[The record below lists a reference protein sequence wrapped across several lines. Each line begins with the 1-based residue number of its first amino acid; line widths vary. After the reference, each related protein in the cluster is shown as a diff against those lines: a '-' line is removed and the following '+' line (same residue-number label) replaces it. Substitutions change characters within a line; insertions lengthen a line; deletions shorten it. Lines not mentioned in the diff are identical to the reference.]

1 VTAPQHPVGE
11 YIRIPNPSA
20 DQRNEWI
27 AEIAALPT
35 VLRSLVSNL
44 TTAQLETKYRNWT
57 IRQIVN
63 HLPDSHMNAYVRF
76 KLALT
81 EEKPV
86 IRPYDETSWSDL
98 PFNRQADITLSLQLL
113 ESLHA
118 VWVSLIQSMTESEF
132 SRGYQ
137 HPEYQTYFTL
147 DEALGLYAYHGRH
160 HKAQIE
166 WLVTRGAR

>member
-1 VTAPQHPVGE
+1 MTAPLHPAGE
-11 YIRIPNPSA
+11 YHRNPNPSA
-20 DQRNEWI
+20 DQRSEWI

-35 VLRSLVSNL
+35 ELRSLVSNL

-81 EEKPV
+81 EAEPA
-86 IRPYDETSWSDL
+86 IRPYDETLWSEL
-98 PFNRQADITLSLQLL
+98 LFNRQTDIGLSLQLL

-118 VWVSLIQSMTESEF
+118 VWVSLIHSMTEVEF
-132 SRGYQ
+132 TRSYR

-147 DEALGLYAYHGRH
+147 GEALGLYAYHGRH

-166 WLVTRGAR
+166 WLVAQGGW